1 MPGYFRFAVA
11 PYLKEIVDCFSVDSP
26 VREVAIQKGVQVCAT
41 VGILENV
48 IGYCL
53 AHVKTAPV
61 MMVTADSE
69 LAKLRL
75 DSNITPMIQQSGLE
89 HLIKSSDET
98 NTRKTGKALEVST
111 LIPTPHGFRAIG
123 ELHPGDEV
131 YGLDGSIVRIN
142 CESDIHE
149 RECFELAFASGET
162 VVASDDHRWVVYT
175 ANARRVLTTAQL
187 AKRGVRRGPSFNFRV
202 PVPRA
207 VVGAPV
213 VLPIRPYTLGAWLG
227 DGASSGANIAV
238 GADGIGVL
246 DGIQRDGYEVKRWS
260 TKNCPVYGINIP
272 GEYGNR
278 ADSFRGR
285 LRLLGLLGNKHIPA
299 AYLNAT
305 EAERFELLRGL
316 MDTDGCS
323 TRGGGCQITQKNLRL
338 ADEIWSLVS
347 SLGIKATRRDK
358 IARSQHGT
366 AVPVRVVEF
375 FLQRDRSPFTLAY
388 KSARLKERLARKSFL
403 NTIKSIRSV
412 GVRRVKCIG
421 VDHPDHVFLCGRGY
435 IPTHNTDRQIQWLGG
450 GFLIPFGA
458 QNANKL
464 RSTSIR
470 FMLRDEID
478 GWPEVVGK
486 DGDPLK
492 LSFDRTAAYEDSRKV
507 LDISTPLLKGSSKI
521 ERQFLRGDQRRY
533 YVCCLKCGFPQVL
546 RWRHVNP
553 ETGVIS
559 GIVWDT
565 DEESGRLIL
574 GSTRYLCQSCQHPHT
589 NEDKTR
595 LLAPENGAEWRATAI
610 PVSPHVRSYHIP
622 ALLSPVG
629 MQSWDACVLKWM
641 EAWDVQRNEVKDP
654 VQLQVFYNN
663 VLGETFEVIGDKVR
677 FVHVAPHR
685 RAVYRY
691 GEVPNRWAI
700 EFAGSFIL
708 FVVCTVDV
716 HKSNLAV
723 AVWGFCRGGRVF
735 LLNYWRYL
743 GNCEDPVD
751 PLTWGR
757 LSTLLETQE
766 YVSDDGKHYR
776 IELALIDSGYL
787 ADHVYQFCA
796 AYDAGVYPVKGVPYG
811 RARAAKHVTKS
822 ETPFGTIAFAVTVD
836 LYKDRWSAALRKRWD
851 KGDPQPEPFFN
862 APADATDE
870 QLGELTIER
879 RLPVKHPRTGEV
891 VGATW
896 HRPSGG
902 ANELWDLLV
911 YATAAHDILAN
922 AACRDLGHEQVDE
935 TALNDF
941 YEACERQQLY
951 FYE

>member
-1 MPGYFRFAVA
+1 MRYLPPSTTNLPGYFRFAVA
-11 PYLKEIVDCFSVDSP
+11 PYLREIVDCFSVDSP
-26 VREVAIQKGVQVCAT
+26 IREVAIQKGVQIGAT
-41 VGILENV
+41 VGVLENV

-61 MMVTADSE
+61 MMVTADGE

-89 HLIKSSDET
+89 HLIRSSDET
-98 NTRKTGKALEVST
+98 NTRKTGK
-111 LIPTPHGFRAIG
+111 
-123 ELHPGDEV
+123 
-131 YGLDGSIVRIN
+131 
-142 CESDIHE
+142 
-149 RECFELAFASGET
+149 
-162 VVASDDHRWVVYT
+162 
-175 ANARRVLTTAQL
+175 
-187 AKRGVRRGPSFNFRV
+187 
-202 PVPRA
+202 
-207 VVGAPV
+207 
-213 VLPIRPYTLGAWLG
+213 
-227 DGASSGANIAV
+227 
-238 GADGIGVL
+238 
-246 DGIQRDGYEVKRWS
+246 
-260 TKNCPVYGINIP
+260 
-272 GEYGNR
+272 
-278 ADSFRGR
+278 
-285 LRLLGLLGNKHIPA
+285 
-299 AYLNAT
+299 
-305 EAERFELLRGL
+305 
-316 MDTDGCS
+316 TD
-323 TRGGGCQITQKNLRL
+323 K
-338 ADEIWSLVS
+338 
-347 SLGIKATRRDK
+347 
-358 IARSQHGT
+358 
-366 AVPVRVVEF
+366 
-375 FLQRDRSPFTLAY
+375 
-388 KSARLKERLARKSFL
+388 
-403 NTIKSIRSV
+403 
-412 GVRRVKCIG
+412 
-421 VDHPDHVFLCGRGY
+421 
-435 IPTHNTDRQIQWLGG
+435 QIQWVGG

-470 FMLRDEID
+470 YLLRDEVD
-478 GWPEVVGK
+478 AWPAVVGK

-546 RWRHVNP
+546 RWRHVNQ
-553 ETGVIS
+553 ETGTIS
-559 GIVWDT
+559 GVVWEL
-565 DEESGRLIL
+565 DEKSGRLVP

-629 MQSWDACVLKWM
+629 MQSWEACALKWLD
-641 EAWDVQRNEVKDP
+641 AWDVHRNEVKDP
-654 VQLQVFYNN
+654 GQLQVFYNN
-663 VLGETFEVIGDKVR
+663 VLAETFEVQGDKVR
-677 FVHVAPHR
+677 FTQVAPHR

-716 HKSNLAV
+716 HKTSMPT

-735 LLNYWRYL
+735 LLDYWRFL
-743 GNCEDPVD
+743 GNCEDPED
-751 PLTWGR
+751 PLTWGK
-757 LSTLLETQE
+757 LASLLETRE

-776 IELALIDSGYL
+776 IEIALIDSGYL

-796 AYDAGVYPVKGVPYG
+796 GYDTGVFPVKGVAYG
-811 RARAAKHVTKS
+811 RARAAKHVTQSK
-822 ETPFGTIAFAVTVD
+822 TPFGKIAFAVTVD
-836 LYKDRWSAALRKRWD
+836 LYKDRWGAALRKRWD
-851 KGDPQPEPFFN
+851 KGAQPEPFFN
-862 APADATDE
+862 APGDATDD
-870 QLGELTIER
+870 QLSELTAEK

-891 VGATW
+891 IGATW
-896 HRPSGG
+896 LRPSGA

-911 YATAAHDILAN
+911 YASAAHDILAN
-922 AACRDLGHEQVDE
+922 SVCQELGHEQVDE